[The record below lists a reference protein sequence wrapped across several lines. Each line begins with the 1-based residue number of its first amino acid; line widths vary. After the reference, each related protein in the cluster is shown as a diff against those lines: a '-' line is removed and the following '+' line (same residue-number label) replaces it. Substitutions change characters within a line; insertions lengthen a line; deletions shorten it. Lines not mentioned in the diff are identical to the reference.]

1 MLIFLFGDPASEA
14 VEPDQIIDNEII
26 YTNTEN
32 QAQIMSN
39 VWKKVFSKNKGKK
52 YANNQNVKLV
62 QDWFNNFKNNLQKDL
77 DMQINK
83 LEINHPIT
91 RPIIIEELNNSINL
105 TKDKSPGATDIRITK
120 IQLLPIKCK
129 IALLNILN
137 AILASCH
144 IPYILRNEIMI
155 FIDKPNSHFTL
166 AYFKSDLTFFL
177 VLLIYFDVDRTSLRR
192 QYM

>member
-83 LEINHPIT
+83 LKL
-91 RPIIIEELNNSINL
+91 IILSL
-105 TKDKSPGATDIRITK
+105 
-120 IQLLPIKCK
+120 
-129 IALLNILN
+129 
-137 AILASCH
+137 
-144 IPYILRNEIMI
+144 
-155 FIDKPNSHFTL
+155 
-166 AYFKSDLTFFL
+166 DL
-177 VLLIYFDVDRTSLRR
+177 
-192 QYM
+192 